1 MSTQMRPDLTGRQQW
16 ADADLAKAIAPHREF
31 GAHKWDVGGVVVIA
45 GSPMYTGAAQLCT
58 RAGGRAG
65 AGIVH
70 LAAPRSVISIIASAI
85 PEVAHIPLSG
95 VDSSNG
101 VRQAI
106 EALSEHLER
115 TRATVVGPG
124 LGDDDGISDFLS
136 VLFGLRQGVRSL
148 SKSMGFS
155 TVTPIRN
162 EQEAAEA
169 PLFGLSDSTVVV
181 DADGL
186 NWLAKQP
193 EWWKR
198 IPAQRLILTPH
209 PGEMARLLGR
219 EVDAVIADPL
229 ATVEEAASLWSQ
241 TVVLKYGYSAASNGE
256 RTIVAE
262 DAPVSLATAGSG
274 DVLAGM
280 IGAFAAQ
287 GLDPIDAAAL
297 ALHIGPRAA
306 RRGEQRFGS
315 YGLIAADLPEEVALE
330 LATLT
335 ND

>member
-1 MSTQMRPDLTGRQQW
+1 MSEQTRPTLSGRQQW
-16 ADADLAKAIAPHREF
+16 ADTDLAKAIAPHREF
-31 GAHKWDVGGVVVIA
+31 GTHKWDVGGVVVIA

-58 RAGGRAG
+58 RAAGRAG

-85 PEVAHIPLSG
+85 PEVAFIPLPG

-106 EALSEHLER
+106 DALSAHLER
-115 TRATVVGPG
+115 ARAIVVGPG
-124 LGDDDGISDFLS
+124 LGDDDGTSDFLA
-136 VLFGLRQGVRSL
+136 VLFGLRQGVRGL
-148 SKSMGFS
+148 TQSMGFS
-155 TVTPIRN
+155 TVTPIRD
-162 EQEAAEA
+162 EQESAQA
-169 PLFGLSDSTVVV
+169 PLFALSDSTVVV

-209 PGEMARLLGR
+209 PGEMGRLLGR
-219 EVDAVIADPL
+219 DADDVVADPL
-229 ATVEEAASLWSQ
+229 STVEEAAALWNQ
-241 TVVLKYGYSAASNGE
+241 TVVLKYGFTAASNGE

-274 DVLAGM
+274 DVLSGV

-287 GLDPIDAAAL
+287 GLERIDAAAL

-306 RRGEQRFGS
+306 RRGEQRFGA
-315 YGLIAADLPEEVALE
+315 YGLIAADLPDAVALE

-335 ND
+335 EE

>member
-1 MSTQMRPDLTGRQQW
+1 MSEQTRPTLSGRQQW
-16 ADADLAKAIAPHREF
+16 ADADYAKAITPHREF
-31 GAHKWDVGGVVVIA
+31 GTHKWDVGGVVVIA

-58 RAGGRAG
+58 RAAGRAG

-85 PEVAHIPLSG
+85 PEVAHIPLPG

-106 EALSEHLER
+106 DTLSEHLER
-115 TRATVVGPG
+115 ARAIVVGPG

-136 VLFGLRQGVRSL
+136 VMFGLRQGVRGIGN
-148 SKSMGFS
+148 SMGFS
-155 TVTPIRN
+155 TVTPIRD
-162 EQEAAEA
+162 EQESDQA
-169 PLFGLSDSTVVV
+169 PLFALSDSTVVV

-193 EWWKR
+193 EWWTR
-198 IPAQRLILTPH
+198 IPPQRLILTPH
-209 PGEMARLLGR
+209 PGELARLLDR
-219 EVDAVIADPL
+219 DVDDFIADPL
-229 ATVEEAASLWSQ
+229 STVEEAATRWNQ
-241 TVVLKYGYSAASNGE
+241 TVVFKYGFTAASNGE

-274 DVLAGM
+274 DVLSGV
-280 IGAFAAQ
+280 IGAIAAQ
-287 GLDPIDAAAL
+287 GLEPIDAAGL
-297 ALHIGPRAA
+297 ALHVGPRAA
-306 RRGEQRFGS
+306 RRGEQRYGS
-315 YGLIAADLPEEVALE
+315 YGLIAADLPECVALE

-335 ND
+335 DE